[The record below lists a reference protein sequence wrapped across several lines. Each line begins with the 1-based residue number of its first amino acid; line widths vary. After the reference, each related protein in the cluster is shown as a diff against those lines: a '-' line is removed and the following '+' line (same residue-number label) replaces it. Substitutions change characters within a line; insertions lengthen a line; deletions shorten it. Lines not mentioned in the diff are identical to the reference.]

1 MAVVLVSVPVP
12 VAMDLYA
19 TVPLGDLCVICGK
32 LGGCVLLLSWPL
44 LLFRPTADAA
54 AVSGIIGAAEER
66 IRVGAAGRP
75 EVARR
80 PTEPK
85 DRPSTMII
93 GGSAGIAAANGEAL
107 QAMEDHQYIVTS

>member
-44 LLFRPTADAA
+44 LLFRSTTDAA
-54 AVSGIIGAAEER
+54 AVSGIVGAAEKRRR
-66 IRVGAAGRP
+66 IGDAGRP

-80 PTEPK
+80 PTEPN

-93 GGSAGIAAANGEAL
+93 GGRAGGVAANGEAL
-107 QAMEDHQYIVTS
+107 RAMEDRHNFGIS